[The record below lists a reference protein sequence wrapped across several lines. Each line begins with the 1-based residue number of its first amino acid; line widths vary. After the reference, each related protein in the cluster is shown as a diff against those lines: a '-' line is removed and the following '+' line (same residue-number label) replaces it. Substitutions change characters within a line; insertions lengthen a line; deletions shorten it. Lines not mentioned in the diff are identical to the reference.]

1 LEIQFFLIAGTVK
14 GPIWRQR
21 SKFRKNWSNRSGD
34 IEIFVIFKMA
44 AAAIF
49 DFQKY
54 DFLHP
59 LKLYDFQ
66 DFVLY
71 LNGFE
76 CWSCFNWDTL

>member
-1 LEIQFFLIAGTVK
+1 LEIQIFLTAGTVK

-59 LKLYDFQ
+59 P
-66 DFVLY
+66 
-71 LNGFE
+71 E
-76 CWSCFNWDTL
+76 II